1 MEKENVKKGIVFYSI
16 ELKHK
21 ICQEHIDKG
30 TSLQEL
36 KRKYQLSSHSL
47 IHDWL
52 RKYEYLPS
60 KFPQIKREKI
70 YLGVE
75 NFTTIEMPIPISDNK
90 ISPLDSESKKINSA
104 TESELRKQLEDA
116 NIMLEGYKRM
126 IEIAENDLKIPIRKK
141 YNTK

>member
-1 MEKENVKKGIVFYSI
+1 MDKELRIKGVVYYSL

-21 ICQEHIDKG
+21 ICKEHIDEG
-30 TSLQEL
+30 TSLQGL

-47 IHDWL
+47 IHEWL

-60 KFPQIKREKI
+60 NFPQTKRERI

-75 NFTTIEMPIPISDNK
+75 NFATTEMLLPISENK
-90 ISPLDSESKKINSA
+90 IVSITSEIKKDDTA
-104 TESELRKQLEDA
+104 TESELRKQLEDVK
-116 NIMLEGYKRM
+116 ILLEGYKRM